1 MAAGAAG
8 ALGVVLELAGDGA
21 AAGVGGAAGLG
32 AAVAVLVLVYDPVTA
47 RTVNAVD
54 LGRSEKSRISN
65 SIVTRFLA
73 SCPMHQNQLGQIYS
87 TAVVTLGFSIN
98 MEYQRVDNGTTLYY
112 RLYCRNTE

>member
-54 LGRSEKSRISN
+54 LGRSERSR
-65 SIVTRFLA
+65 
-73 SCPMHQNQLGQIYS
+73 
-87 TAVVTLGFSIN
+87 
-98 MEYQRVDNGTTLYY
+98 
-112 RLYCRNTE
+112 